1 MTTQTESLPIVG
13 ARYRPPADAIL
24 RILPYG
30 HPLSLIAEPTN
41 LADPNAIRV
50 DAEVLELPR
59 EAFDLLQDVFAA
71 LAEHGLPVAKHI
83 ALGYLPAAVAAHL
96 TQNGFPLTRVP
107 ATFILSPTGK
117 PHVKFDR
124 MEDED

>member
-1 MTTQTESLPIVG
+1 MTKTRTETRSESLPIVG

-41 LADPNAIRV
+41 PADPNAIRV
-50 DAEVLELPR
+50 DAEVLELPH
-59 EAFDLLQDVFAA
+59 EAFDLAGAVNAA
-71 LAEHGLPVAKHI
+71 GAAYI

-96 TQNGFPLTRVP
+96 TQNGFPLTRIQ
-107 ATFILSPTGK
+107 ATFVLSPTGK
-117 PHVKFDR
+117 PHIKFDQI
-124 MEDED
+124 